1 MQKHLRKLKA
11 IILSNA
17 TSNWTEHGEQHAR
30 DNAVI
35 QTLQMLLK
43 IAELSSTHNEPSGV
57 AAPPSPSAA
66 VQTVKLPARNSL
78 ATPPTPRRPPRRPN
92 SSDGATGDADYFST
106 RASLSCAADSE
117 LELSENEQ
125 EQDYYL
131 TADEGYEADGEI
143 AELSESECD
152 LNAGGAAT
160 VNDSSWTPFQ
170 PSSRYRS
177 HIMHEGLSQL
187 VVQLLVELSLLCMR
201 QRASSGWTESLTQL
215 ANRLF
220 VIRDY
225 LGGPLCLL
233 QGFAPVLSC
242 SEPKLRGEWG
252 KILTKEKCLIDAP
265 SQNYNNPYWS

>member
-17 TSNWTEHGEQHAR
+17 SSDWSEHGEQHAR

-35 QTLQMLLK
+35 QTLQTLLK
-43 IAELSSTHNEPSGV
+43 IAELSSTHNEPAGVVANSPTGVSAQTRPRARSFNSGSV
-57 AAPPSPSAA
+57 ELPRP
-66 VQTVKLPARNSL
+66 QTVKLPAKNSL
-78 ATPPTPRRPPRRPN
+78 ATPPTPRRRPN
-92 SSDGATGDADYFST
+92 SSDAALGDADYFST

-125 EQDYYL
+125 EFYL

-143 AELSESECD
+143 AELSESECE
-152 LNAGGAAT
+152 LNGGGAAA
-160 VNDSSWTPFQ
+160 NESWTPFQ

-187 VVQLLVELSLLCMR
+187 VVQMLVELSVMCMR
-201 QRASSGWTESLTQL
+201 QPSGWTESLTQL

-233 QGFAPVLSC
+233 QGFAPVLS
-242 SEPKLRGEWG
+242 SSDAKLRGER
-252 KILTKEKCLIDAP
+252 
-265 SQNYNNPYWS
+265 

>member
-1 MQKHLRKLKA
+1 MIDSSLSHSLFIVEKMQKHLRKLKA
-11 IILSNA
+11 IILTNASN
-17 TSNWTEHGEQHAR
+17 NWTEHGEQHAR

-43 IAELSSTHNEPSGV
+43 IAELSNTRNEPAGV
-57 AAPPSPSAA
+57 VSSSPSAVFNSA
-66 VQTVKLPARNSL
+66 SVEVPRQQTVKLPARNSL
-78 ATPPTPRRPPRRPN
+78 ATPPTPRCPPRRPN

-117 LELSENEQ
+117 LELSEHEQ

-160 VNDSSWTPFQ
+160 ANDSSWTPFQ

-187 VVQLLVELSLLCMR
+187 VVKLLVELSVLCLR
-201 QRASSGWTESLTQL
+201 QRASTGWTESLTQL

-233 QGFAPVLSC
+233 HGFASVLST
-242 SEPKLRGEWG
+242 SDPKLRGE
-252 KILTKEKCLIDAP
+252 
-265 SQNYNNPYWS
+265 

>member
-57 AAPPSPSAA
+57 AAAVSTSPSAVFNSA
-66 VQTVKLPARNSL
+66 SVELPRQQTVKLPARNSL
-78 ATPPTPRRPPRRPN
+78 ATPPTPRRPPRRPH

-160 VNDSSWTPFQ
+160 ANDSSWTPFQ

-187 VVQLLVELSLLCMR
+187 VVKLLVELSLLCMR
-201 QRASSGWTESLTQL
+201 QRASTGWTESLTQL

-242 SEPKLRGEWG
+242 SDPKLRGEW
-252 KILTKEKCLIDAP
+252 
-265 SQNYNNPYWS
+265 SNPLNKRSS

>member
-17 TSNWTEHGEQHAR
+17 SSNWTEHGEQHAR
-30 DNAVI
+30 DNAVL
-35 QTLQMLLK
+35 QTLQTLLK
-43 IAELSSTHNEPSGV
+43 IAQLSSTHNEPAGV
-57 AAPPSPSAA
+57 VNTPSFELLRQQQQS
-66 VQTVKLPARNSL
+66 VVKLPAKNSL
-78 ATPPTPRRPPRRPN
+78 ATPPTPRRRPN
-92 SSDGATGDADYFST
+92 SSDAAIGDADYFST

-117 LELSENEQ
+117 LELSENDQ
-125 EQDYYL
+125 EYYL

-152 LNAGGAAT
+152 INGAAG
-160 VNDSSWTPFQ
+160 VAAAAAANESWTPFQ

-177 HIMHEGLSQL
+177 HIMHQGLSQL
-187 VVQLLVELSLLCMR
+187 VVQMLVELSLLCMR
-201 QRASSGWTESLTQL
+201 QPNGWTESLTQL

-233 QGFAPVLSC
+233 QGFAPILS
-242 SEPKLRGEWG
+242 SSDPKLRG
-252 KILTKEKCLIDAP
+252 KYICIVLL
-265 SQNYNNPYWS
+265 Y

>member
-17 TSNWTEHGEQHAR
+17 SSNWTEHGEQHAR

-35 QTLQMLLK
+35 QTLQTLLK
-43 IAELSSTHNEPSGV
+43 IAELSSSSTHNEPAGV
-57 AAPPSPSAA
+57 VKTPSLELPRQQQQS
-66 VQTVKLPARNSL
+66 VVKLPAKNSL
-78 ATPPTPRRPPRRPN
+78 ATPPTPRRRPN
-92 SSDGATGDADYFST
+92 SSDGAIGDADYFST

-117 LELSENEQ
+117 LELSENDQ
-125 EQDYYL
+125 EYYL

-152 LNAGGAAT
+152 VINGGVTSTVAAAAA
-160 VNDSSWTPFQ
+160 NESWTPFQ

-187 VVQLLVELSLLCMR
+187 VVQMLVELSLLCMR
-201 QRASSGWTESLTQL
+201 QPSGWTESLTQL

-233 QGFAPVLSC
+233 QGFAPILS
-242 SEPKLRGEWG
+242 SSDPKLRG
-252 KILTKEKCLIDAP
+252 KKKLIL
-265 SQNYNNPYWS
+265 YWTLLK